1 MASRMA
7 RLDDKVPREERE
19 DRARA
24 MCGDHWLLHESGV
37 GKDARTKLVHGSRP
51 QGNLVAT

>member
-1 MASRMA
+1 MA

-19 DRARA
+19 DGARA